1 MKRSKQFIRLALVIT
16 MTYFYCIP
24 LFSQEVVEGNPKT
37 YKYFKILA
45 HTDDDIVFLD
55 VQKEMYVNPLVRS
68 YILVVNISDINSE
81 NHYIV
86 FGEEND
92 PSQNRMSWNSINPN
106 TRLKLV
112 NWCALNKIN
121 LQSTKYH

>member
-1 MKRSKQFIRLALVIT
+1 MKRSKTFIRLALVIT

-24 LFSQEVVEGNPKT
+24 LFSQEVVEGHPKT

-68 YILVVNISDINSE
+68 YILVVNISDIISE

-86 FGEEND
+86 FGDEND
-92 PSQNRMSWNSINPN
+92 PSQNRMSWNSISPN

-112 NWCALNKIN
+112 NWCSLNKTN

>member
-1 MKRSKQFIRLALVIT
+1 

-24 LFSQEVVEGNPKT
+24 LFSQEVVEGHPKT
-37 YKYFKILA
+37 YKYFKILV
-45 HTDDDIVFLD
+45 HTDDDNVFLD
-55 VQKEMYVNPLVRS
+55 VQKEMYVNPLIRS
-68 YILVVNISDINSE
+68 YILVVNISDLNPE

-92 PSQNRMSWNSINPN
+92 ASKICTSWNSISPK

-112 NWCALNKIN
+112 NWCASNKIN